1 MNLNNKR
8 LIEQKKYEWLSDIN
22 KSYGGTNHGKPHL
35 SYVLSK
41 CQFPLL
47 DIGCGRNNFV
57 KSIKEK
63 NSNIYAVGL
72 DFAFKEADI
81 ISSANNI
88 PSNNNFFNTITAF
101 DFFEHLLLEDIELVI
116 HEIIRVSNHNA
127 QIFATISHVDSIN
140 RGPNGETLHPTVRDI
155 NWWLNIFNN
164 HGINMK
170 RNNFKLYEGVI
181 IK

>member
-8 LIEQKKYEWLSDIN
+8 LIEQKKYEWLADTN

-35 SYVLSK
+35 SYILSK
-41 CQFPLL
+41 CEFPLL

-57 KSIKEK
+57 KLIKNK
-63 NSNIYAVGL
+63 NPDANAMGL

-88 PSNNNFFNTITAF
+88 PIDDNFFNSITAF
-101 DFFEHLLLEDIELVI
+101 DFFEHLLLEDIILVI
-116 HEIIRVSNHNA
+116 KEIIRVAKNGSK
-127 QIFATISHVDSIN
+127 IFATISHVDSVN
-140 RGPNGETLHPTVRDI
+140 RGPNGETLHPTVKDV

-164 HGINMK
+164 NNIK
-170 RNNFKLYEGVI
+170 IQRNHFKLYEGII